1 MVRVMSFLEQTPR
14 LYTRSAI
21 ESVNPGQMGVY
32 GILKRGA
39 WIYVGSGDIR
49 TRMLAHFHGDNPD
62 INRETPRYWVSE
74 ITTRYIEREKELI
87 VEHTPVCNSEKLV
100 TARWDQVE
108 GTG

>member
-1 MVRVMSFLEQTPR
+1 MPFLEQTPR

-49 TRMLAHFHGDNPD
+49 THMLAHFHGDNPS

-74 ITTRYIEREKELI
+74 ITTGYIEREKELI
-87 VEHTPVCNSEKLV
+87 VELTPVCNSEELV
-100 TARWDQVE
+100 TVRWD
-108 GTG
+108 